1 MNEKEIFEKVRM
13 VIIETLGVSEYDV
26 TRQASFK
33 EDLGADSLD
42 AVELLMA
49 FEEEFQIELS
59 DSDGDQLKMVQDVV
73 DHFLKD
79 KHKS

>member
-1 MNEKEIFEKVRM
+1 MGVTESEI
-13 VIIETLGVSEYDV
+13 
-26 TRQASFK
+26 TRTASFQN
-33 EDLGADSLD
+33 DLGADSLD

-49 FEEEFQIELS
+49 FEEEFQVELS